1 MERGLVVPLLADVV
15 ALVQRGVQ
23 QVALRVAAADELV
36 LQSGVEIDEVPRV
49 LPRVVHHVRREGPA
63 VKHGVMSEEDS
74 LPVLT

>member
-49 LPRVVHHVRREGPA
+49 LPRVVHHVRREWSA
-63 VKHGVMSEEDS
+63 VKHG
-74 LPVLT
+74 

>member
-49 LPRVVHHVRREGPA
+49 LPRVVHHVRRERPA
-63 VKHGVMSEEDS
+63 VKYG
-74 LPVLT
+74 